1 MNCNS
6 RTWISVTACALL
18 AGCEQKDDQSLLKV
32 YEVFQR
38 DMQKRDEQTAGSLKQ
53 IQDEMA
59 SLQASLGELQKK
71 LPAAGSGGES
81 GGKLAAEVSESVGR
95 KLAEQN
101 AASFSEM
108 KAQIAQLQE
117 AVAKIAAG
125 AALPPQTAAAPA
137 QPPAAPAPAK
147 TADGLRYRDQPPAE
161 PQPPASTKSS
171 DPSRKKYRIEF

>member
-1 MNCNS
+1 MNCNT

-53 IQDEMA
+53 IQEEMA
-59 SLQASLGELQKK
+59 SLHASLGDLQKK
-71 LPAAGSGGES
+71 LPAAGAVGES

-101 AASFSEM
+101 AAGLAEM
-108 KAQIAQLQE
+108 KAQITQLQE
-117 AVAKIAAG
+117 AVAKIAA
-125 AALPPQTAAAPA
+125 APPPQTAAAPA

-161 PQPPASTKSS
+161 PQPAGSTKSS